1 MKGDNIMFMSCKCIF
16 GQREQYYHREKGTS
30 PQKDFIADAKKD
42 MNPNNPEDVEVR
54 NIKIIEKPNQNS
66 HLI

>member
-1 MKGDNIMFMSCKCIF
+1 L
-16 GQREQYYHREKGTS
+16 QRIVRS
-30 PQKDFIADAKKD
+30 ILSQKNNEYSEDFIADAKKD

>member
-1 MKGDNIMFMSCKCIF
+1 MS
-16 GQREQYYHREKGTS
+16 T
-30 PQKDFIADAKKD
+30 QKDFIADAKKD